1 MADKKQKEK
10 LPKKNKDWLELCE
23 WLEINIFNY
32 HVPHQRLQTD
42 ACLVLMGLQRGKA
55 VGNNNIEDNGFYPFN
70 VILMTF
76 KANKIQIQNAIK
88 GKNFDSERQKMSYI
102 CTIVRDKI
110 NDMYSRYLNAQKTQ
124 EKVESVDTSIMTHEG
139 AEYKTNNTERKINKR
154 LEGLW

>member
-1 MADKKQKEK
+1 MANKKMTEEEK
-10 LPKKNKDWLELCE
+10 IQWRELCE
-23 WLEINIFNY
+23 WIEVNIFNY
-32 HVPHQRLQTD
+32 DIKTQRLQKK
-42 ACLVLMGLQRGKA
+42 ACLILKGLQTGQNVA
-55 VGNNNIEDNGFYPFN
+55 NNNCEKFGDYPFN

-76 KANKIQIQNAIK
+76 KANKLKIQNAIRN
-88 GKNFDSERQKMSYI
+88 KNFEDESNKMSYV
-102 CTIVRDKI
+102 CAIVRDKI

>member
-1 MADKKQKEK
+1 MAKKMTEEEK
-10 LPKKNKDWLELCE
+10 IQWKELCE
-23 WLEINIFNY
+23 WIEINIFNY
-32 HVPHQRLQTD
+32 DIKTQRLQKK
-42 ACLVLMGLQRGKA
+42 ACLILKGLQTGQNVA
-55 VGNNNIEDNGFYPFN
+55 NNNCEKFGDYPFN

-76 KANKIQIQNAIK
+76 KANKLKIQNAIRNK
-88 GKNFDSERQKMSYI
+88 DFEDESNKMSYV
-102 CTIVRDKI
+102 CAIVRDKI